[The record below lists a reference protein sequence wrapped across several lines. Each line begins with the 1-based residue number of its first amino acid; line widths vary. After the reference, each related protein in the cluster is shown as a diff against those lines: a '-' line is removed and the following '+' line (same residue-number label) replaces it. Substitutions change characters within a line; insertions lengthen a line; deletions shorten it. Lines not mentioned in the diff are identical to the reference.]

1 MNAKERVHTVLE
13 GVIPDRVPWG
23 EYAID
28 FDTAEKILGH
38 ETYFRAKAKSRIA
51 FWEGRHD
58 EVAES
63 WEKDHIELH
72 EKIDCDIVTFPM
84 ATWQI
89 PPESDD
95 PPPRKVDDTTWEDEY
110 GRIFRYS
117 ETTGDIT
124 CIKDPVAETQQFS
137 IDDYSGEPS
146 VPERSEKSWKIVDSV
161 IKRFKDEKFICSPC
175 GGEIGMVFLGGM
187 ERGMIEMIQ
196 NPELV
201 RAVTAY
207 RLKQQNRADELYV
220 HPDADGVLWGA
231 DFGFKTGSLISPD
244 MFRDFF
250 LEPNRKRVENIHI
263 KYGMKVMKH
272 CCGNVNRLMDSFIEM
287 GYDAYQS
294 IQGTA
299 GMDICELKKSYG
311 DKIALWGGV
320 SVENI
325 ISGTSEQVRG
335 DVQRAMQCAKPG
347 GGFIIG
353 SSHSIA
359 VGSKYDNFMAMLDE
373 YHKLCE
379 Y

>member
-1 MNAKERVHTVLE
+1 
-13 GVIPDRVPWG
+13 
-23 EYAID
+23 
-28 FDTAEKILGH
+28 
-38 ETYFRAKAKSRIA
+38 
-51 FWEGRHD
+51 
-58 EVAES
+58 
-63 WEKDHIELH
+63 
-72 EKIDCDIVTFPM
+72 M

-95 PPPRKVDDTTWEDEY
+95 PAPRKIDDTTWEDAY
-110 GRIFRYS
+110 GRVFRYS
-117 ETTGDIT
+117 ETTADIT

-175 GGEIGMVFLGGM
+175 GGEIGMIFLGGM

-196 NPELV
+196 SPELV
-201 RAVTAY
+201 RAATAY
-207 RLKQQNRADELYV
+207 MLKQQNLADELYV
-220 HPDADGVLWGA
+220 HPDADAVLWGA

-250 LEPNRKRVENIHI
+250 LDANRKRVENLHD

-272 CCGNVNRLMDSFIEM
+272 CCGNVNSLMDSFIEI

-299 GMDICELKKSYG
+299 GMDICELKRSYG

-325 ISGTSEQVRG
+325 ISGTAEKVRG
-335 DVQRAMQCAKPG
+335 DVQRAMKCAKPG